1 MKILYEH
8 VAVKCQNMKCIF
20 CKVLSLPNAADSGK
34 TIGEIREGDL
44 VKGTK
49 SKYPESKAL
58 CLMSRDKEEPRVPV
72 DKGTLNQYKND
83 SAFGKIEAVSQ
94 FYEL

>member
-1 MKILYEH
+1 M
-8 VAVKCQNMKCIF
+8 KCQSVQGTF
-20 CKVLSLPNAADSGK
+20 CKELSLLNAADSGN

-44 VKGTK
+44 MKCTK

-94 FYEL
+94 FYGL

>member
-8 VAVKCQNMKCIF
+8 VAVKCQNMKYIF
-20 CKVLSLPNAADSGK
+20 CKVLSLPNAADLGK

-83 SAFGKIEAVSQ
+83 SAFGKIEAESQ
-94 FYEL
+94 FYGL